1 MKDLAIITSQ
11 KGKKNLVLDKAVD
24 YLSKNQSEC
33 KIYVA
38 DGSEKKQTLEKY
50 STILDYKYEYFG
62 EDVSIELFLNKI
74 IQSLKNVET
83 EFVMLL
89 KR

>member
-1 MKDLAIITSQ
+1 MKDLTLLLLV
-11 KGKKNLVLDKAVD
+11 KGREKFSFRWLD

-50 STILDYKYEYFG
+50 LLYIIKC
-62 EDVSIELFLNKI
+62 LFLFLR
-74 IQSLKNVET
+74 QDA
-83 EFVMLL
+83 FM
-89 KR
+89 

>member
-1 MKDLAIITSQ
+1 MKDLTLLLLV
-11 KGKKNLVLDKAVD
+11 KGREKFSFRWLD

-38 DGSEKKQTLEKY
+38 DGSEKTNFEKY

-62 EDVSIELFLNKI
+62 EDVSIELFLNKT
-74 IQSLKNVET
+74 IQSLK
-83 EFVMLL
+83 MLKL
-89 KR
+89 NL